1 MITRPQPTDV
11 PLEEDGRTRPAA
23 ERRDELV
30 SPELVLVDPT
40 LARWAREHLPELPET
55 ATRVLPAAQPA
66 PSTHE
71 PLAVASDSSAQ
82 TRPAATSRSRRRRRA
97 AGITVPALVGLA
109 SAATLV
115 YLGVRSEAHPTLV
128 EPAAPSESNGSTQA
142 ATPPPE
148 PVAPAGG
155 VPTSRRFAWAP
166 RAGASGYHVEL
177 FKGPVLVFRADSPKP
192 EVVIPKRWRLNG
204 RVHTLVPGS
213 YRWYVWPRVAGRRQ
227 ARAIVQAKLIL
238 PTR

>member
-1 MITRPQPTDV
+1 VIARPQTPDV
-11 PLEEDGRTRPAA
+11 PLEQDGHARPAA
-23 ERRDELV
+23 ERQDELV

-40 LARWAREHLPELPET
+40 LARWAREHLPERGET
-55 ATRVLPAAQPA
+55 ATRVPPAPRPA
-66 PSTHE
+66 PSKQE
-71 PLAVASDSSAQ
+71 PLAVASDTTAR
-82 TRPAATSRSRRRRRA
+82 TRPAATARPRRRRRA
-97 AGITVPALVGLA
+97 AGLTVSVLIGLA
-109 SAATLV
+109 SAAVLV

-192 EVVIPKRWRLNG
+192 EIVIPKRWRLNG